1 MTSTVIETVT
11 DNTHTLIELTHELL
25 RVAPVGVCTD
35 IIRSQLGILYSQ
47 MALLEP
53 TVDSVEDTR
62 VKLSSL
68 AL

>member
-11 DNTHTLIELTHELL
+11 DNTHTLIALTHELL
-25 RVAPVGVCTD
+25 RAAPMGACTD
-35 IIRSQLGILYSQ
+35 IIRSQLAILYSQ

-53 TVDSVEDTR
+53 KVDPVEDVR
-62 VKLSSL
+62 VKLSTL